1 MGDVQKDIGNHD
13 WEFRKNILVYIDI
26 TELYMY
32 YLVYIYILHVGTS
45 VHWYLCSPHA
55 LLRIV

>member
-13 WEFRKNILVYIDI
+13 WEFRKKTSWYIWILQSYICI
-26 TELYMY
+26 
-32 YLVYIYILHVGTS
+32 ILHVGTF
-45 VHWYLCSPHA
+45 VHWYICSPHA